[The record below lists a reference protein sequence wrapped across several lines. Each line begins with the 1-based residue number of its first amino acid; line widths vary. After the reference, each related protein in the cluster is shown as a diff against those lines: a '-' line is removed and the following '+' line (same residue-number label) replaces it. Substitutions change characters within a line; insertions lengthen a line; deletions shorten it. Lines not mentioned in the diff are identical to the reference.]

1 MSIDLDNRLRGS
13 LAEHTTAVIPPAPDI
28 DDLVRRGRRKRGLRS
43 GTAVLVTAA
52 VVASAVAVSVSLHGG
67 PSDDAGRGRD
77 LTGRGGLPIA
87 TGGATG
93 PEAVAGPRA
102 LFVTKDKVYLEGK
115 SYAVRLPWDTG
126 AHVGKL
132 GVAYP
137 QPGTNRPTLLERD
150 GTVVPLAS
158 AKPTLPGAT
167 YDAWV
172 SADGNGTLVA
182 WAENGRNGAAIVAFD
197 TKSMTEV
204 RRKLLPC
211 DVKGTQT
218 GCPRPYVVSDG
229 MVFIHDGQGDLAWD
243 PVADTTQR
251 IGHGDVQQGH
261 NHVLTT
267 FEGEVDT
274 GLVGPAWE
282 QVRAFKDNEGLL
294 SYDGGWLLDANGNPK
309 VVNWRDPS
317 QSITYRPPGH
327 VEEATFDTD
336 GSVLVV
342 THDGGRY
349 AGWDCKLDGP
359 CRTVVGPSTQEIRL
373 VAWDT

>member
-1 MSIDLDNRLRGS
+1 MSIDLDARLRDS
-13 LAEHTTAVIPPAPDI
+13 LAEHTSVVSPPPLDI

-67 PSDDAGRGRD
+67 PTDGAGRGRD

-137 QPGTNRPTLLERD
+137 QPGTNRPTLLGRD
-150 GTVVPLAS
+150 GTVKPLAGT
-158 AKPTLPGAT
+158 KPQSGTS
-167 YDAWV
+167 YDGWV
-172 SADGNGTLVA
+172 AADGNGTLVA
-182 WAENGRNGAAIVAFD
+182 WAENGSPGAYVVAFD
-197 TKSMTEV
+197 TRTMREV
-204 RRKLLPC
+204 AHVALPC
-211 DVKGTQT
+211 HGKGE
-218 GCPRPYVVSDG
+218 GRYCPRPYVVSDG
-229 MVFIHDGQGDLAWD
+229 LVFVSVYGGLRVWD
-243 PVADTTQR
+243 PTTGRLGPILEADVSQA
-251 IGHGDVQQGH
+251 H
-261 NHVLTT
+261 NKVLTT
-267 FEGEVDT
+267 FEDRGTVDT
-274 GLVGPAWE
+274 GAIGPAWE
-282 QVRAFKDNEGLL
+282 QAKAKGIEGLL

-309 VVNWRDPS
+309 LVNWRDPS
-317 QSITYRPPGH
+317 ENITYRPPGH

-349 AGWDCKLDGP
+349 TGWDCKLDGP